1 MPAASGRAQ
10 PLAPTCAALQQA
22 RHRLPFTPAVAPDAG
37 CRAAGCAR
45 DGADGGAAGAAVAAA
60 GAALAAAAASWRMPC
75 RRSERL
81 YSAADSDSIADRP
94 SNTFD
99 KHVYDAFCSAPVSCG
114 KCLPGTSTLTA
125 LETVSGPGYC
135 LITSMPMLWSVAFC
149 VEEGFLGAMRAM
161 SLRFARRAVH
171 TLFARTAGVN
181 VSRVPQV
188 PVWTC
193 GGYLGI
199 RCAEGIAF
207 THTPR

>member
-1 MPAASGRAQ
+1 MMAS
-10 PLAPTCAALQQA
+10 
-22 RHRLPFTPAVAPDAG
+22 
-37 CRAAGCAR
+37 
-45 DGADGGAAGAAVAAA
+45 
-60 GAALAAAAASWRMPC
+60 
-75 RRSERL
+75 
-81 YSAADSDSIADRP
+81 
-94 SNTFD
+94 
-99 KHVYDAFCSAPVSCG
+99 
-114 KCLPGTSTLTA
+114 LTA

-135 LITSMPMLWSVAFC
+135 LITSMPMDWSVAFC

-199 RCAEGIAF
+199 RCAEGIAL
-207 THTPR
+207 THTPRWRVWALRAYRHVGTRCTPQHLP

>member
-1 MPAASGRAQ
+1 MIAFSVGR
-10 PLAPTCAALQQA
+10 
-22 RHRLPFTPAVAPDAG
+22 
-37 CRAAGCAR
+37 
-45 DGADGGAAGAAVAAA
+45 
-60 GAALAAAAASWRMPC
+60 
-75 RRSERL
+75 
-81 YSAADSDSIADRP
+81 
-94 SNTFD
+94 
-99 KHVYDAFCSAPVSCG
+99 KHGYFQL
-114 KCLPGTSTLTA
+114 LPGTSTLTA

-135 LITSMPMLWSVAFC
+135 LITSMPMDWSVVFC
-149 VEEGFLGAMRAM
+149 VEEVFLAGGIGAVVVAFRATGG
-161 SLRFARRAVH
+161 

>member
-1 MPAASGRAQ
+1 M
-10 PLAPTCAALQQA
+10 
-22 RHRLPFTPAVAPDAG
+22 
-37 CRAAGCAR
+37 
-45 DGADGGAAGAAVAAA
+45 
-60 GAALAAAAASWRMPC
+60 
-75 RRSERL
+75 
-81 YSAADSDSIADRP
+81 
-94 SNTFD
+94 
-99 KHVYDAFCSAPVSCG
+99 
-114 KCLPGTSTLTA
+114 TA

-135 LITSMPMLWSVAFC
+135 LITSMPMVWSVVFC
-149 VEEGFLGAMRAM
+149 VEVGFLAGGMRAEAV
-161 SLRFARRAVH
+161 RFARRAVH

>member
-1 MPAASGRAQ
+1 ME
-10 PLAPTCAALQQA
+10 
-22 RHRLPFTPAVAPDAG
+22 
-37 CRAAGCAR
+37 
-45 DGADGGAAGAAVAAA
+45 DGAAEGAETLPDFTVNSTAVPA
-60 GAALAAAAASWRMPC
+60 
-75 RRSERL
+75 
-81 YSAADSDSIADRP
+81 
-94 SNTFD
+94 
-99 KHVYDAFCSAPVSCG
+99 YDAFCSAPVSCG
-114 KCLPGTSTLTA
+114 KCLPGSLTA

-135 LITSMPMLWSVAFC
+135 LITSMPMDWSVAFC

-199 RCAEGIAF
+199 WCAEGIAL

>member
-1 MPAASGRAQ
+1 MIAFSVGCKHGYFQLLCTLTICR
-10 PLAPTCAALQQA
+10 
-22 RHRLPFTPAVAPDAG
+22 RLREVL
-37 CRAAGCAR
+37 AR
-45 DGADGGAAGAAVAAA
+45 DV
-60 GAALAAAAASWRMPC
+60 
-75 RRSERL
+75 
-81 YSAADSDSIADRP
+81 
-94 SNTFD
+94 
-99 KHVYDAFCSAPVSCG
+99 
-114 KCLPGTSTLTA
+114 STLTA

-135 LITSMPMLWSVAFC
+135 LITSMPRVWSLERRVLRGGGLLGRHESCVVAFC
-149 VEEGFLGAMRAM
+149 AT
-161 SLRFARRAVH
+161 AVH

>member
-1 MPAASGRAQ
+1 M
-10 PLAPTCAALQQA
+10 LQ
-22 RHRLPFTPAVAPDAG
+22 HV
-37 CRAAGCAR
+37 AR
-45 DGADGGAAGAAVAAA
+45 DD
-60 GAALAAAAASWRMPC
+60 
-75 RRSERL
+75 RL
-81 YSAADSDSIADRP
+81 LCGPQAQVLPIVMHLDDLP
-94 SNTFD
+94 Q
-99 KHVYDAFCSAPVSCG
+99 VSCG
-114 KCLPGTSTLTA
+114 KLTA

-135 LITSMPMLWSVAFC
+135 LITSMPMDWSVAFC

>member
-1 MPAASGRAQ
+1 ME
-10 PLAPTCAALQQA
+10 
-22 RHRLPFTPAVAPDAG
+22 
-37 CRAAGCAR
+37 
-45 DGADGGAAGAAVAAA
+45 DGAAEGAETLPYFTVNSTAVPA
-60 GAALAAAAASWRMPC
+60 
-75 RRSERL
+75 
-81 YSAADSDSIADRP
+81 
-94 SNTFD
+94 
-99 KHVYDAFCSAPVSCG
+99 YDAFCSAPVSCG

-135 LITSMPMLWSVAFC
+135 LITSMPMDWSVAFC

-171 TLFARTAGVN
+171 TLFACTAGVN

-199 RCAEGIAF
+199 RCAEGIAL